1 MKGET
6 GMEHQKAASWRLLGR
21 IFWSFCK
28 IGPVTFGGGYAMIP
42 VFQREAVERRHWLEE
57 EEVADVLAIAQSTPG
72 AVGIN
77 ASTFVGYRVAG
88 VRGALAALA
97 GMLLPTF
104 LIVLL
109 LSWSFLTVKDEP
121 KIQAAF
127 LGIRPA
133 VAALIVY
140 AGFRVWKTAVTDAV
154 TLLLALGTV
163 LLLLGT
169 GMNPVYAILFGI
181 VLGIGLASAQLRWLG
196 QDVLHPGR
204 PGTAAVED
212 YFYGDGI

>member
-1 MKGET
+1 MKR
-6 GMEHQKAASWRLLGR
+6 KKVPWKLLGQ
-21 IFWSFCK
+21 IFWSFFK

-42 VFQREAVERRHWLEE
+42 VFQREAVERRKWLQEE
-57 EEVADVLAIAQSTPG
+57 DVADILAIAQSTPG

-77 ASTFVGYRVAG
+77 ASTFVGYRIAG

-109 LSWSFLTVKDEP
+109 LCWTYLYVKDQE

-133 VAALIVY
+133 VAALIAY
-140 AGFRVWKTAVTDAV
+140 AGYRVWRTAVKDKA
-154 TLLLALGTV
+154 TLFLAAGALAV
-163 LLLLGT
+163 LLLT
-169 GMNPVYAILFGI
+169 GVNPIYVIVAGILAGI
-181 VLGIGLASAQLRWLG
+181 VLAAARLRFFG
-196 QDVLHPGR
+196 QDVLHPKL
-204 PGTAAVED
+204 VQEHCYED
-212 YFYGDGI
+212 YYIGDGI